1 LLLVGMESQH
11 SPMTE
16 ITTRITLVAKASQH
30 SNHQHETVS
39 SPLSLWFLLV
49 LLLLHVLTVYIN
61 YYYYHY
67 YYYLYIY
74 VCVFV
79 CFIVIMTIPFKPA
92 MKNK

>member
-39 SPLSLWFLLV
+39 SPLSL
-49 LLLLHVLTVYIN
+49 
-61 YYYYHY
+61 
-67 YYYLYIY
+67 
-74 VCVFV
+74 
-79 CFIVIMTIPFKPA
+79 
-92 MKNK
+92 